1 MTRRHPRTLALA
13 GLLAL
18 VAGAAA
24 PAGALGAARAATSTP
39 TTTAASPASGG
50 ASTGT
55 FSGTAV
61 ADAVRVN
68 VSIPNYLLIQDF
80 VDGGGPSAQAV
91 LDSLGVSKAF
101 ASFPY
106 PGELGVSA
114 TGLVSILTGF
124 SLPSY
129 PLIANSDYP
138 VQPQR
143 NVDQPGLHL
152 DTKSD
157 PGSAV
162 GDARFGETTGDT
174 LEAGGFARASVTSD
188 DQHRLTARA
197 EARFSVAVGPVHVR
211 GVRAVAQEVRSA
223 DGKVTPTSSL
233 EVGTISIAGIDLS
246 LTDRGLVL
254 AGTPLVPIDVI
265 NGVAKGLSVNGTS
278 ITFLPATITA
288 DSVTSAGL
296 EITTSQQLPT
306 VGHPLNVSFRL
317 GNVMARAAS
326 SAFGADVVAT
336 PPLSSVG
343 GSTGSAL
350 ADGGGATGSPAF
362 DSTGLGAP
370 ADASGGSVATLPVV
384 ERRLDGARVRISTW
398 TFFPVLA
405 LAGAALLLSALGDR
419 WRHAKDLHT

>member
-1 MTRRHPRTLALA
+1 MRRRLLGTLVLA
-13 GLLAL
+13 AVLTAWATATPQA
-18 VAGAAA
+18 VAQDGD
-24 PAGALGAARAATSTP
+24 
-39 TTTAASPASGG
+39 
-50 ASTGT
+50 STGT

-91 LDSLGVSKAF
+91 LDSLGVSRAF

-114 TGLVSILTGF
+114 TGLVSTLTGF

-138 VQPQR
+138 VQPER

-157 PGSAV
+157 PGSSV

-174 LEAGGFARASVTSD
+174 LEGGGFARASVTSD
-188 DQHRLTARA
+188 DQGRVTARA
-197 EARFSVAVGPVHVR
+197 EARFSVAVGPVQVR
-211 GVRAVAQEVRSA
+211 GVRSVAQVVRSA

-265 NGVAKGLSVNGTS
+265 NGVAQGLSISGTT
-278 ITFLPATITA
+278 IKFLPATTTG

-296 EITTSQQLPT
+296 EITTSQDLPA

-317 GNVMARAAS
+317 GNVMARAAN

-336 PPLSSVG
+336 PPLSAV
-343 GSTGSAL
+343 
-350 ADGGGATGSPAF
+350 DG
-362 DSTGLGAP
+362 
-370 ADASGGSVATLPVV
+370 SGGSVLPDLGGGSGLPAFETPALGTPAATSGGATVTVPVV
-384 ERRLDGARVRISTW
+384 ERRLEGDRVRISTW
-398 TFFPVLA
+398 TFFPVLV
-405 LAGAALLLSALGDR
+405 LAGAALLMGALGDR
-419 WRHAKDLHT
+419 WRHARDLRT